1 MITVVMKYKCIDLMR
16 NTTYFYKRFSFFQ
29 VKLDSLVMVPDS
41 VLLPQ
46 INLLSSSKHKKTV
59 QKRAFDVLL
68 AIYKQLYE
76 GVHNPKNLYENP
88 KDILSRTPEELAKQ
102 LSK

>member
-1 MITVVMKYKCIDLMR
+1 M
-16 NTTYFYKRFSFFQ
+16 
-29 VKLDSLVMVPDS
+29 LVSTPDMA
-41 VLLPQ
+41 LLPQ
-46 INLLSSSKHKKTV
+46 INLLLSSKHKKAV

-76 GVHNPKNLYENP
+76 GVHDPNNLYENP
-88 KDILSRTPEELAKQ
+88 QNILSRTPEELVNM

>member
-1 MITVVMKYKCIDLMR
+1 MT
-16 NTTYFYKRFSFFQ
+16 
-29 VKLDSLVMVPDS
+29 PDS
-41 VLLPQ
+41 ALLPQ
-46 INLLSSSKHKKTV
+46 IHLLTSSKHKKAI

-76 GVHNPKNLYENP
+76 GVYDPVNLYENP
-88 KDILSRTPEELAKQ
+88 QNILSTKPEELIKL